1 SIIKNSMTAAEKTSM
16 DDNLLINEIWATLYT
31 QRSNISDA
39 DSQFI
44 DDFRAIAANNCKQF
58 HMINNQ
64 PTVTN
69 TMIL

>member
-1 SIIKNSMTAAEKTSM
+1 MTAAEKTSM